1 LPWNREKPSRRVEL
15 AFTPDG
21 NNLLAAQWDAPKIH
35 VWNVATGKPRFVL
48 ERPNNAAYRLG
59 LTPKGEL
66 LATGTNDGHIPLWDL
81 NTGEVVRTLK
91 TERPFS
97 FPTGFSADGK
107 TLVTLEQ
114 DELGKRRIGLWD
126 VASATRVRIFDQ
138 KSVWSNAAIFSLDG
152 KSLITATDGGV
163 IRLWDA
169 APGE

>member
-1 LPWNREKPSRRVEL
+1 QPTPAGFAFPPDGKVLAVGDANGAAVWLWDLSTDKEKTRLPWNREKPSRRVEL

-21 NNLLAAQWDAPKIH
+21 NNLLAAQWDAPKID
-35 VWNVATGKPRFVL
+35 VWNVATGKPRFEL
-48 ERPNNAAYRLG
+48 ERPNNAAYRLV

-114 DELGKRRIGLWD
+114 DE
-126 VASATRVRIFDQ
+126 
-138 KSVWSNAAIFSLDG
+138 
-152 KSLITATDGGV
+152 
-163 IRLWDA
+163 
-169 APGE
+169 